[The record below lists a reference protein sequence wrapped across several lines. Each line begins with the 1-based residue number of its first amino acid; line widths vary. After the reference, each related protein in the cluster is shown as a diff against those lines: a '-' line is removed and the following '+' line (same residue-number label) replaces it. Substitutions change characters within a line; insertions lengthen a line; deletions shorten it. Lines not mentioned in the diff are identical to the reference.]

1 MATKK
6 ITFDPDAG
14 VPVASNLTIYGG
26 ANFTANFN
34 VVDTS
39 NAAFDFSSGIGPGIN
54 WTGSS
59 QMQKSVGAGA
69 TTIPT
74 STFTVGFTSAYDG
87 KFSLTLTAA
96 ATTSIPEGRYM
107 YNVLVSSGTTFYNI
121 VNGDIL
127 VYQGIS
133 SAPALF

>member
-26 ANFTANFN
+26 ANFKANFN

-39 NAAFDFSSGIGPGIN
+39 NAAYNFTD

-59 QMQKSVGAGA
+59 QMQKSIGAGA

-74 STFTVGFTSAYDG
+74 ASFTVGFTSAYDG
-87 KFSLTLTAA
+87 KFSLTLASA
-96 ATTSIPEGRYM
+96 ATTSISEGRYM
-107 YNVLVSSGTTFYNI
+107 YNVLVSSGTTTYNI

-133 SAPALF
+133 SAPPLF

>member
-39 NAAFDFSSGIGPGIN
+39 NAAYNFTD

-59 QMQKSVGAGA
+59 QMKKSVGVGA
-69 TTIPT
+69 TTLPT

-87 KFSLTLTAA
+87 KFSLTLTST
-96 ATTSIPEGRYM
+96 ATTSISEGRYM
-107 YNVLVSSGTTFYNI
+107 YNVLLQSPLSAGATIYNI
-121 VNGDIL
+121 ANGDIL

-133 SAPALF
+133 SAPPLS

>member
-26 ANFTANFN
+26 ANFKANFN
-34 VVDTS
+34 VFDTS
-39 NAAFDFSSGIGPGIN
+39 NAAFNFTD

-69 TTIPT
+69 TTLPT

-87 KFSLTLTAA
+87 KFYLQMDADSTRTL
-96 ATTSIPEGRYM
+96 SEGRY
-107 YNVLVSSGTTFYNI
+107 
-121 VNGDIL
+121 
-127 VYQGIS
+127 
-133 SAPALF
+133 

>member
-26 ANFTANFN
+26 ANFKANFN
-34 VVDTS
+34 VFDTS
-39 NAAFDFSSGIGPGIN
+39 NAAFNFTD

-69 TTIPT
+69 TTLPT

-87 KFSLTLTAA
+87 KVALTLTSA
-96 ATTSIPEGRYM
+96 ATTSISEGRYM
-107 YNVLVSSGTTFYNI
+107 YNVFVSSGTTTYNI
-121 VNGDIL
+121 INGDIL

-133 SAPALF
+133 SAP

>member
-26 ANFTANFN
+26 ANFKANFN
-34 VVDTS
+34 VFDTS
-39 NAAFDFSSGIGPGIN
+39 NAAFNFTD

-69 TTIPT
+69 TTLPT

-87 KFSLTLTAA
+87 KVALTLTSA

-107 YNVLVSSGTTFYNI
+107 YNVLVSSGTTTYNI
-121 VNGDIL
+121 INGDIL
-127 VYQGIS
+127 VYQCIS
-133 SAPALF
+133 SAPS

>member
-26 ANFTANFN
+26 ANFKANFN
-34 VVDTS
+34 VFDTS
-39 NAAFDFSSGIGPGIN
+39 NAAFNFTD

-69 TTIPT
+69 TTLPT

-87 KFSLTLTAA
+87 KIALTLTSA

-133 SAPALF
+133 SAPS

>member
-6 ITFDPDAG
+6 ITFDPDSG
-14 VPVASNLTIYGG
+14 VPYGANLTIYGG
-26 ANFTANFN
+26 ANFKANFN

-39 NAAFDFSSGIGPGIN
+39 NAAYNFTD

-59 QMQKSVGAGA
+59 QMKKSVGVGA
-69 TTIPT
+69 TTLPT

-87 KFSLTLTAA
+87 KFSLTLTST
-96 ATTSIPEGRYM
+96 ATTSISEGRYV
-107 YNVLVSSGTTFYNI
+107 YNVLLQSPLSAGATVYNI

-133 SAPALF
+133 SAPPLI

>member
-26 ANFTANFN
+26 ATFKANFN

-39 NAAFDFSSGIGPGIN
+39 SAAYNFTD
-54 WTGSS
+54 WTAKSE
-59 QMQKSVGAGA
+59 MVKSVGVGG
-69 TTIPT
+69 TTIADA
-74 STFTVGFTSAYDG
+74 TFTVGLTSAYG
-87 KFSLTLTAA
+87 GTFSLSLVST
-96 ATTSIPEGRYM
+96 ATTALAEGRYV
-107 YNVLVSSGTTFYNI
+107 YNVLVSSGTTVYNI

-127 VYQGIS
+127 VYQQIS
-133 SAPALF
+133 GQP

>member
-39 NAAFDFSSGIGPGIN
+39 NAAYNFTD

-59 QMQKSVGAGA
+59 QMKKSVGVGA
-69 TTIPT
+69 TTLPT

-87 KFSLTLTAA
+87 KFSLTLTST
-96 ATTSIPEGRYM
+96 ATTSISEGRYV
-107 YNVLVSSGTTFYNI
+107 YNVLLQSPLSAGATVYNI

-133 SAPALF
+133 SAPPLI

>member
-26 ANFTANFN
+26 ANFKANFN
-34 VVDTS
+34 VFDTS
-39 NAAFDFSSGIGPGIN
+39 NAAFNFTD

-87 KFSLTLTAA
+87 KFSLTLASA
-96 ATTSIPEGRYM
+96 ATTSISEGRYM
-107 YNVLVSSGTTFYNI
+107 YNVLVSSGTTIYNI

-133 SAPALF
+133 SAPS

>member
-6 ITFDPDAG
+6 ITIDPDAG

-26 ANFTANFN
+26 ANFKANFN
-34 VVDTS
+34 VFDTS
-39 NAAFDFSSGIGPGIN
+39 NAAFNFTD

-69 TTIPT
+69 TTLPT

-87 KFSLTLTAA
+87 KVALTLTSA
-96 ATTSIPEGRYM
+96 ATTSISEGRYM
-107 YNVLVSSGTTFYNI
+107 YNVLVSSGTTTYNI
-121 VNGDIL
+121 INGDIL

-133 SAPALF
+133 SAP

>member
-6 ITFDPDAG
+6 ITFDPTSG
-14 VPVASNLTIYGG
+14 VPYGSNLTIYGG
-26 ANFTANFN
+26 ATFKADFN
-34 VVDTS
+34 IVDTS
-39 NAAFDFSSGIGPGIN
+39 NAAYDFSGVG
-54 WTGSS
+54 WTAKSE
-59 QMQKSVGAGA
+59 MVKSVGVGA
-69 TTIPT
+69 TTVADA
-74 STFTVGFTSAYDG
+74 TFVVGFTSAYDG

>member
-14 VPVASNLTIYGG
+14 VPVCSNLTIYGG
-26 ANFTANFN
+26 ANFKANFN
-34 VVDTS
+34 VFDTS
-39 NAAFDFSSGIGPGIN
+39 NAAFNFTD

-69 TTIPT
+69 TTLPT

-87 KFSLTLTAA
+87 KVALTLTSA
-96 ATTSIPEGRYM
+96 ATTSISEGRYM
-107 YNVLVSSGTTFYNI
+107 YNVLVSSGTTTYNI
-121 VNGDIL
+121 INGDIL
-127 VYQGIS
+127 VYQGMS
-133 SAPALF
+133 SAP

>member
-26 ANFTANFN
+26 ANFKANFN
-34 VVDTS
+34 VFDTS
-39 NAAFDFSSGIGPGIN
+39 NAAFNFTD

-69 TTIPT
+69 TTLPT

-87 KFSLTLTAA
+87 KVALTLTSA
-96 ATTSIPEGRYM
+96 ATTSISEVRYM
-107 YNVLVSSGTTFYNI
+107 YNVLVSSGTTTYNI
-121 VNGDIL
+121 INGDIL

-133 SAPALF
+133 SAPS

>member
-26 ANFTANFN
+26 ANFNANFT

-39 NAAFDFSSGIGPGIN
+39 NAAFDFSGAGTT

-59 QMQKSVGAGA
+59 QMQKSVGAGS
-69 TTIPT
+69 TTVPT
-74 STFTVGFTSAYDG
+74 ASFNVGFTSAAGG
-87 KFSLTLTAA
+87 KFALTLAST
-96 ATTSIPEGRYM
+96 ATTSISEGRYL
-107 YNVLVSSGTTFYNI
+107 YNVLVSSGTTTYNI

-133 SAPALF
+133 SAPS

>member
-26 ANFTANFN
+26 ANYKANFN
-34 VVDTS
+34 VFDTS
-39 NAAFDFSSGIGPGIN
+39 NAAFNFTD

-69 TTIPT
+69 TTLPT

-87 KFSLTLTAA
+87 KVALTLTSA
-96 ATTSIPEGRYM
+96 ATTSISEGRYM
-107 YNVLVSSGTTFYNI
+107 YNVLVSSGTTTYNI
-121 VNGDIL
+121 INGDIL

-133 SAPALF
+133 SAP

>member
-26 ANFTANFN
+26 ATFKANFN

-39 NAAFDFSSGIGPGIN
+39 SAAYNFTD
-54 WTGSS
+54 WTAKSE
-59 QMQKSVGAGA
+59 MVKSVGVGA
-69 TTIPT
+69 TTIADA
-74 STFTVGFTSAYDG
+74 TFTVGFTSAYGG
-87 KFSLTLTAA
+87 KFSLSLVST
-96 ATTSIPEGRYM
+96 ATTALAEGRYV
-107 YNVLVSSGTTFYNI
+107 YNVLVSSGTTVYNI

-127 VYQGIS
+127 VYQQLSGQ
-133 SAPALF
+133 P

>member
-39 NAAFDFSSGIGPGIN
+39 NAAYNFTD

-74 STFTVGFTSAYDG
+74 STFTLGFTSAYDG
-87 KFSLTLTAA
+87 KFSLTLASAETI
-96 ATTSIPEGRYM
+96 SISEGRYM

-133 SAPALF
+133 SAPPLF

>member
-26 ANFTANFN
+26 ATFKANFN

-39 NAAFDFSSGIGPGIN
+39 NAAYNFTG
-54 WTGSS
+54 WTAKSE
-59 QMQKSVGAGA
+59 MVKSVGVGA
-69 TTIPT
+69 TTVADA
-74 STFTVGFTSAYDG
+74 TFTVGFTSAYDG
-87 KFSLTLTAA
+87 KIALTLTSA
-96 ATTSIPEGRYM
+96 ATTSISEGRYM
-107 YNVLVSSGTTFYNI
+107 YNVLVSSGTTTYNI
-121 VNGDIL
+121 INGDIL

-133 SAPALF
+133 SAP

>member
-26 ANFTANFN
+26 ANFKANFN

-39 NAAFDFSSGIGPGIN
+39 NAAYNFTD

-87 KFSLTLTAA
+87 KFSLTLASAETI
-96 ATTSIPEGRYM
+96 SISEGRYM
-107 YNVLVSSGTTFYNI
+107 FNVLLQSPLSVGATIYNI

-127 VYQGIS
+127 VYQQIS
-133 SAPALF
+133 GQP

>member
-26 ANFTANFN
+26 ANFKANFN
-34 VVDTS
+34 VFDTS
-39 NAAFDFSSGIGPGIN
+39 NAAFNFTD

-74 STFTVGFTSAYDG
+74 ASFTVGFTSAYDG
-87 KFSLTLTAA
+87 KFSLTLASA
-96 ATTSIPEGRYM
+96 ATTSISEGRYM
-107 YNVLVSSGTTFYNI
+107 YTVLVSSGTTIYNI
-121 VNGDIL
+121 VNGEIL

-133 SAPALF
+133 SAPS

>member
-26 ANFTANFN
+26 ANFKANFN

-39 NAAFDFSSGIGPGIN
+39 NAAYNFTD

>member
-26 ANFTANFN
+26 ATFKANFN

-39 NAAFDFSSGIGPGIN
+39 SAAYNFTD

-59 QMQKSVGAGA
+59 QMQKSVGVGA
-69 TTIPT
+69 TTVPDA
-74 STFTVGFTSAYDG
+74 TFVVGFTSAYDG
-87 KFSLTLTAA
+87 KFSISLGPT
-96 ATTSIPEGRYM
+96 TTSSLSEGRYM
-107 YNVLVSSGTTFYNI
+107 YNVLVSSGTTTYNI
-121 VNGDIL
+121 INGDIL

-133 SAPALF
+133 SAPS

>member
-39 NAAFDFSSGIGPGIN
+39 NAAFDFSGAGIPS
-54 WTGSS
+54 TGSS

-74 STFTVGFTSAYDG
+74 ASFTVGFTSAYDG
-87 KFSLTLTAA
+87 KFSLTLASA
-96 ATTSIPEGRYM
+96 ATTSISEGRYM
-107 YNVLVSSGTTFYNI
+107 YNVLVSS
-121 VNGDIL
+121 
-127 VYQGIS
+127 
-133 SAPALF
+133 

>member
-26 ANFTANFN
+26 ANFKANFN
-34 VVDTS
+34 VFDTS
-39 NAAFDFSSGIGPGIN
+39 NAAFNFTD

-59 QMQKSVGAGA
+59 QMQKSVWAGA
-69 TTIPT
+69 TTLPT

-87 KFSLTLTAA
+87 KVALTLTSA
-96 ATTSIPEGRYM
+96 ATTSISEGRYM
-107 YNVLVSSGTTFYNI
+107 YNVLVSSGTTTYNI
-121 VNGDIL
+121 INGDIL

-133 SAPALF
+133 SAPS

>member
-26 ANFTANFN
+26 ANFKANFN
-34 VVDTS
+34 VFDTS
-39 NAAFDFSSGIGPGIN
+39 NAAFNFTD

-69 TTIPT
+69 TTLPT

-87 KFSLTLTAA
+87 KIALTLTSA

-107 YNVLVSSGTTFYNI
+107 YNVLVSSGTTTYNI
-121 VNGDIL
+121 INGDIL

-133 SAPALF
+133 SAP

>member
-26 ANFTANFN
+26 ANFKANFN

-39 NAAFDFSSGIGPGIN
+39 NAAYNFTD

-87 KFSLTLTAA
+87 KFSLTLASAETI
-96 ATTSIPEGRYM
+96 SISEGRYM
-107 YNVLVSSGTTFYNI
+107 FNVLLQSPLSVGATIYNI

-133 SAPALF
+133 SAPPLF

>member
-26 ANFTANFN
+26 ANFRANFN
-34 VVDTS
+34 VFDTS
-39 NAAFDFSSGIGPGIN
+39 NAAFNFTD

-69 TTIPT
+69 TTLPT

-87 KFSLTLTAA
+87 KVALTLTSA
-96 ATTSIPEGRYM
+96 ATTSISEGRYM
-107 YNVLVSSGTTFYNI
+107 YNVLVSSGTTTYNI
-121 VNGDIL
+121 INGDIL

-133 SAPALF
+133 SAP